1 VLACESARTVVA
13 YNAGFERQCIEQM
26 AEAVP
31 ALAARL
37 LSIVARLTD
46 LLPVVRNHVYHP
58 DFGGSFSLKRILPA
72 LVPGFSYEGLAIK
85 EGGMASLELERLLF
99 QGAELTE
106 GAKVQLRT
114 DLLRYC
120 CQDTLGPVRLLARLR
135 EAARG

>member
-1 VLACESARTVVA
+1 
-13 YNAGFERQCIEQM
+13 M

-72 LVPGFSYEGLAIK
+72 LVPGFSYEGLAIT

-99 QGAELTE
+99 QGAELPE

-135 EAARG
+135 EAAKG